1 MFLIDLRFNLV
12 RLVTFGEIFAEP
24 VACQFIAR
32 LGELS
37 NSLRRVDLHR
47 SRGEQPNS
55 P

>member
-1 MFLIDLRFNLV
+1 MFLVDLRFNMV
-12 RLVTFGEIFAEP
+12 RLVTFGENFAEP
-24 VACQFIAR
+24 VACLFIAC

-37 NSLRRVDLHR
+37 NSPQRVDLHR